1 MLASGMHSRVVRA
14 LAGGLVAAAVVGGV
28 VRAQVFPK
36 PTGYVSDY
44 AKVLSTR
51 SRAALT
57 ARLEAA
63 DRQLGVQ
70 IAVVTVPSLG
80 GQTVETYATNLFN
93 AWGIGRADTNRGVL
107 VLVAPRDRQLRIE
120 VGKGLERALTDD
132 IAKGV
137 VDGYFLPAFRDKR
150 MQQGIE
156 AGVERIIAIL
166 SAGPA
171 RAANVDIP
179 VERATAPPTRS
190 AAPPPTTPVDDVL
203 GVLRVVP
210 RPIQLLLL
218 VIGLTVG
225 AERMGKGLREHL
237 VLAPFGL
244 VIGAVACAA
253 WWFPFSGWGI
263 PGWLLLGSWTWLV
276 FSTAW
281 KPPRELGLGRPAE
294 TSDPSPANQA
304 VEASAASTATPGE
317 EPGLFSHYT
326 RGDSFSH
333 DGDEAFSRSR
343 RRDRDWN
350 DSGSSGSDG
359 FGGGSSSGGGASGKW

>member
-1 MLASGMHSRVVRA
+1 MHSRAWRA
-14 LAGGLVAAAVVGGV
+14 SAGLLVAAAVGGAV
-28 VRAQVFPK
+28 VSAQTFPT

-44 AKVLSTR
+44 AHVLSAR
-51 SRAALT
+51 SRTALT
-57 ARLEAA
+57 ARLEAV
-63 DRQLGVQ
+63 DRQMAIQ
-70 IAVVTVPSLG
+70 IAVVTVPSLD
-80 GQTVETYATNLFN
+80 GQTVERYATGLFN
-93 AWGIGRADTNRGVL
+93 AWGIGRADTNSGVL

-120 VGKGLERALTDD
+120 VGKGLERVLTDD

-150 MQQGIE
+150 IQQGIE

-166 SAGPA
+166 QARPA

-179 VERATAPPTRS
+179 VERATAPLPRS

-203 GVLRVVP
+203 GVLRVLP
-210 RPIQLLLL
+210 RPIQILLL
-218 VIGLTVG
+218 VIGLTIG

-237 VLAPFGL
+237 MLAPLGL
-244 VIGAVACAA
+244 VIGAVALAA

-263 PGWLLLGSWTWLV
+263 PGWLLLGGWTWLM

-281 KPPRELGLGRPAE
+281 KPPRDVGLGRPAE
-294 TSDPSPANQA
+294 TSDPPPVNQA
-304 VEASAASTATPGE
+304 VEASDTSTATPVD

-326 RGDSFSH
+326 RGDSFNH
-333 DGDEAFSRSR
+333 DGDAEFWGSR
-343 RRDRDWN
+343 RRDRDRD
-350 DSGSSGSDG
+350 DSGSSGSGGFGG